1 MVKIEIY
8 SKNYCP
14 YCTKVKALFDRKGVK
29 YTEFD
34 IQNDAEKQAEMMKR
48 AEGRRTVPQVFIDDI
63 GYGGCDDLYAL
74 DSAGKLD
81 AILG

>member
-14 YCTKVKALFDRKGVK
+14 YCTKAKALFDRKGVK
-29 YTEFD
+29 YTEYD
-34 IQNDAEKQAEMMKR
+34 IQNDAEKQAEMMNR
-48 AEGRRTVPQVFIDDI
+48 AKGRRTVPQIFIDDI
-63 GYGGCDDLYAL
+63 GYGGCDDIHAL
-74 DSAGKLD
+74 DATGKLD